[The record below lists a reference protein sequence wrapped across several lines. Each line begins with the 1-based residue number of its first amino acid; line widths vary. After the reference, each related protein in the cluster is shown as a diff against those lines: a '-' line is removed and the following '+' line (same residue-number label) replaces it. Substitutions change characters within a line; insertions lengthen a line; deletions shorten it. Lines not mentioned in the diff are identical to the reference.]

1 MTWRFGAGKL
11 TVDDVAMRKD
21 VVVRA
26 RRPRRTSGL
35 RGGFGF
41 RGGFLANRLNTSVLA
56 AGERACAAGVGAST
70 SGLDDA
76 GSSDGDRAVR
86 GGDDGGGLRRLHIGR
101 PWFLWAV
108 VVGLFL
114 NWFGDSLDG
123 TLARHRGI
131 ERPRYGFLL
140 DHSSDLIAQSLI
152 VVGLG
157 ISPYF
162 TLPSALFVL
171 SLYLLMSSYTY
182 LRVATEGV
190 HRLSY
195 GGMGA
200 TEFRIWWRA
209 GVCSPIGWAP
219 GDGGAPSALRGAGR
233 DGRNTVGDRLRAVRV
248 RWCARS
254 GADGR
259 GGQTRR

>member
-1 MTWRFGAGKL
+1 M
-11 TVDDVAMRKD
+11 
-21 VVVRA
+21 
-26 RRPRRTSGL
+26 
-35 RGGFGF
+35 
-41 RGGFLANRLNTSVLA
+41 ANRLNTSLLACGERRVLQAVAPRLPAWTTPDHLTAVGLAGAATTA
-56 AGERACAAGVGAST
+56 AGFALAHWST
-70 SGLDDA
+70 
-76 GSSDGDRAVR
+76 
-86 GGDDGGGLRRLHIGR
+86 
-101 PWFLWAV
+101 WFLWAV
-108 VVGLFL
+108 VAGLFL

-157 ISPYF
+157 VSPYF

-182 LRVATEGV
+182 LRVATAGV

-200 TEFRIWWRA
+200 TEFRILVAAWSLFACWLGPAVVEARLWRFTVLDVTIGTMSAVAFALFVWMVRQDLSRMDRDDPETATIHRLPARRAAADSPADAAQELDSELHGASA
-209 GVCSPIGWAP
+209 G
-219 GDGGAPSALRGAGR
+219 
-233 DGRNTVGDRLRAVRV
+233 
-248 RWCARS
+248 
-254 GADGR
+254 
-259 GGQTRR
+259 

>member
-1 MTWRFGAGKL
+1 
-11 TVDDVAMRKD
+11 
-21 VVVRA
+21 
-26 RRPRRTSGL
+26 
-35 RGGFGF
+35 
-41 RGGFLANRLNTSVLA
+41 LANRLNTSLLA
-56 AGERACAAGVGAST
+56 AGERRVLQALVFRLPAWTTPDHLTAVGLAGAAATAAGFALTHWS
-70 SGLDDA
+70 A
-76 GSSDGDRAVR
+76 
-86 GGDDGGGLRRLHIGR
+86 
-101 PWFLWAV
+101 WFLWVAV
-108 VVGLFL
+108 AGLFL

-182 LRVATEGV
+182 LRVATAGV

-200 TEFRIWWRA
+200 TEFRLLVAGWSVFAWWLGPAVTEAHIWRFAILDVSVGTLSAIAFALFVWMVRQDLSRMEREDDRETA
-209 GVCSPIGWAP
+209 TIHRLPTTRRPTAEPAP
-219 GDGGAPSALRGAGR
+219 AEPAEPLENELPSASAG
-233 DGRNTVGDRLRAVRV
+233 
-248 RWCARS
+248 
-254 GADGR
+254 
-259 GGQTRR
+259 